1 MAQEPNP
8 VSGDSAADSRSPGA
22 KAAAPTSAEIRLQIE
37 QTRAEMSQTVDAIQ
51 ARLSPRRLVND
62 AAESIKDA
70 TVGRVKRLAA
80 KTNGMLGNGNGSGFD
95 AKRVIDTVRTN
106 PIPFAIAGVA
116 VAAFA
121 AQAVMRSRN
130 GSHHNPE
137 RAAPLTDD
145 RAPALLHRRGSTT
158 QRFLAGGCAGLACWS
173 AWRAA
178 SQRNSGDAVGRRFEA
193 PPPTT

>member
-8 VSGDSAADSRSPGA
+8 VNGKSVPDFRSPGA
-22 KAAAPTSAEIRLQIE
+22 KVLSATTTEIRLQIE

-51 ARLSPRRLVND
+51 ARLNPRRLVND
-62 AAESIKDA
+62 AAQSVKDA

-80 KTNGMLGNGNGSGFD
+80 KTNDMLGNGNGSAFD
-95 AKRVIDTVRTN
+95 AKRMIDAVRTN

-116 VAAFA
+116 AAAFVARA
-121 AQAVMRSRN
+121 AMRSRN

-137 RAAPLTDD
+137 RAAAAD
-145 RAPALLHRRGSTT
+145 RPALWHRRGSTT

-173 AWRAA
+173 AWRAT
-178 SQRNSGDAVGRRFEA
+178 SQLNSGDAIGRRVEA

>member
-8 VSGDSAADSRSPGA
+8 VNGDSAADSRSPGA

-62 AAESIKDA
+62 AADSIKDA

-80 KTNGMLGNGNGSGFD
+80 KTNGMLGNGNGSEFG
-95 AKRVIDTVRTN
+95 AKRVIDAVRTN

-116 VAAFA
+116 VAAFVARA
-121 AQAVMRSRN
+121 AMRSRN

-137 RAAPLTDD
+137 RVAVSTAD
-145 RAPALLHRRGSTT
+145 RPALSPRRGSPT
-158 QRFLAGGCAGLACWS
+158 QRFLVGGCAGLACWS